1 MYVRHDSLFIIP
13 SCEQTIRA
21 SAIASHIDAIQC
33 EAKKTS
39 SKTSMRVDSVKR
51 THSIAMTNELGAVKQ
66 FCS

>member
-21 SAIASHIDAIQC
+21 SAIALHIDAIQC

-39 SKTSMRVDSVKR
+39 SKTSARIDTAIR
-51 THSIAMTNELGAVKQ
+51 ARAIAVTNALRAVKQ
-66 FCS
+66 FCP